1 MTLGVARARIQ
12 GSGDELGVKL
22 SREPPGRWQ
31 AWDCGEES
39 AIICRDDEIIF
50 LTHERFGP
58 MRGRL
63 DAIDWKILRELQ
75 GDGRMTNVRTLNDVW
90 RFPQYAT
97 LEDWQA
103 EASRIREHIMV
114 CSGLHP
120 LPDKCPLEPQITGRI
135 EREGRFL
142 GWGRA
147 LLEATWQQFDESG
160 GRAPNLP
167 PEASGRAALFW
178 ENHFFQEDGILQL
191 GLVGWRRGAMD
202 DPWDVTRAYRLPAIT
217 TVDLLVGFRLVGAH
231 LSLNF
236 KNLTGQKHQLTA
248 GTWSSGQE
256 MDMRLMWS
264 FRH

>member
-1 MTLGVARARIQ
+1 DIAPGFTLAAQQDAARPAWRLELA
-12 GSGDELGVKL
+12 GDGRAPRSDELLTSQERYIDGRSVLVLANRDLGRERTLRAGVVL
-22 SREPPGRWQ
+22 QGRLLGTGLALDASVRRLRDGIMWVALPGQANEGRWQ
-31 AWDCGEES
+31 NGLA
-39 AIICRDDEIIF
+39 
-50 LTHERFGP
+50 
-58 MRGRL
+58 L
-63 DAIDWKILRELQ
+63 DA
-75 GDGRMTNVRTLNDVW
+75 VRV
-90 RFPQYAT
+90 
-97 LEDWQA
+97 
-103 EASRIREHIMV
+103 
-114 CSGLHP
+114 
-120 LPDKCPLEPQITGRI
+120 TGRI